1 MLVFLIFSLHSRS
14 VLLLINRLCSSPYE
28 VIYKVSMNDFRFLFG
43 IEFQTTFQEQEESI
57 GRLPAES
64 YVLFRWYC

>member
-14 VLLLINRLCSSPYE
+14 VLLLINRLCSSPHQ

-43 IEFQTTFQEQEESI
+43 IEFQTTFQELRNSL

-64 YVLFRWYC
+64 SV